1 MKTEVHRSKALL
13 LTSSPVSL
21 KQQMFPSTEPITARP
36 EETFGDEKNGT
47 SLLYD
52 HKTSPLSCDGEKDS
66 SDNKKTKMFIEVF
79 AFSFTHRVETE

>member
-47 SLLYD
+47 SLRYD

-66 SDNKKTKMFIEVF
+66 SDNN
-79 AFSFTHRVETE
+79 FSLLKFLLFLLLTGLRQSR